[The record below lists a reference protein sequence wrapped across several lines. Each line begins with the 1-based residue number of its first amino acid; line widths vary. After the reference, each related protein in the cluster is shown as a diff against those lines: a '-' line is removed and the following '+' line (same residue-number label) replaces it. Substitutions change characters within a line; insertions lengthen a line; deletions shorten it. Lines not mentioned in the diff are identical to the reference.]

1 MITLIILLIIIIY
14 IIPFLM
20 LCIDRY
26 RFFKGKKLKNYFNE
40 EYYDEESAY
49 GSYDGIGN
57 LMTFLPILNIFFCLY
72 RVIKVIYD
80 IILVMSDK
88 IGFSKIFNH
97 FINLKIKK

>member
-1 MITLIILLIIIIY
+1 
-14 IIPFLM
+14 M

-57 LMTFLPILNIFFCLY
+57 LMHFCQ
-72 RVIKVIYD
+72 
-80 IILVMSDK
+80 
-88 IGFSKIFNH
+88 F
-97 FINLKIKK
+97 